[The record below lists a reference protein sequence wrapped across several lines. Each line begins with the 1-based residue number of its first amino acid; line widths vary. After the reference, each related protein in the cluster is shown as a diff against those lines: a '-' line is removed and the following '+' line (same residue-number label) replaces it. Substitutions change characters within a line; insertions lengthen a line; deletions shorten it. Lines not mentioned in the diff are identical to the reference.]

1 MNLIASAPGLGSP
14 FGIFGYVEST
24 QCRLRR
30 SMQVTY
36 NRNDPTGGTSAAR
49 DNPLNG
55 APRAKRPGRNKLE
68 KPALA
73 GYERSKASKAMADQQ
88 NLETARPDTA
98 DPAVALAKAL
108 GQWPPAPPKALASR
122 TPGKVPGM
130 LAPTVESLAQEL
142 GLKLGDQN
150 QLTIRRIK
158 RGKGYAFVRA
168 NGAHIRDARTIR
180 RLHAMAVPPAYAEVR
195 YSPDPTSHLQAVGRD
210 AAGRLQYRYHAD
222 WEKVREHRKAHRLA
236 KLVAALPKIRRNV
249 SMHLSGE
256 EPTRE
261 FALSAVIELIAR
273 TAIRPGNESYARLNG
288 TRGATTLLKSNV
300 TLEDDSIVL
309 TFKAK
314 GGKAVKKECNA
325 AKLVRAI
332 GILQSLP
339 GRRMFQ
345 YRDASGVVRTVSTT
359 TVNGFLREIAGIKI
373 SLKDFRTLMASA
385 VVLESLSR
393 ISPAK
398 SARGRKRQ
406 VLDAIR
412 AAADRLSNTPA
423 ICRKSYVHD
432 TIVTAFEDG
441 ILERFAATMK
451 GCRSQKKREQLLAE
465 VVMAAAA

>member
-1 MNLIASAPGLGSP
+1 M
-14 FGIFGYVEST
+14 
-24 QCRLRR
+24 
-30 SMQVTY
+30 M
-36 NRNDPTGGTSAAR
+36 
-49 DNPLNG
+49 
-55 APRAKRPGRNKLE
+55 
-68 KPALA
+68 
-73 GYERSKASKAMADQQ
+73 DQQ
-88 NLETARPDTA
+88 NLEPVRPASA
-98 DPAVALAKAL
+98 DPAVALAEML
-108 GQWPPAPPKALASR
+108 GQLPKPVVDKPVIAKTS
-122 TPGKVPGM
+122 
-130 LAPTVESLAQEL
+130 VEELAQEL

-150 QLTIRRIK
+150 ELTIRRIK
-158 RGKGYAFVRA
+158 RGKNYSFVRA
-168 NGAHIRDARTIR
+168 NGTRIKHVGIIR
-180 RLHAMAVPPAYAEVR
+180 RLNRMAMPPAYRDVR
-195 YSPDPTSHLQAVGRD
+195 YAADPNSHLQAVGID

-222 WEKVREHRKAHRLA
+222 WEKVREQRKAHRLG

-249 SMHLSGE
+249 SMHLAGQ

-300 TLEDDSIVL
+300 TLEDDSLVL

-314 GGKAVKKECNA
+314 GGKAVRKECNA

-332 GILQSLP
+332 GILRTVP
-339 GRRMFQ
+339 GKRMFQ
-345 YRDASGVVRTVSTT
+345 YRDPYGVVRGVSTT
-359 TVNGFLREIAGIKI
+359 SVNAFLREIAGIKI

-385 VVLESLSR
+385 VVVESLSR
-393 ISPAK
+393 ITPAA
-398 SARGRKRQ
+398 SERGRKRQ

-412 AAADRLSNTPA
+412 AAADQLSNTPA

-451 GCRSQKKREQLLAE
+451 GQRSQSKREQLLAQ

>member
-1 MNLIASAPGLGSP
+1 M
-14 FGIFGYVEST
+14 
-24 QCRLRR
+24 
-30 SMQVTY
+30 M
-36 NRNDPTGGTSAAR
+36 
-49 DNPLNG
+49 
-55 APRAKRPGRNKLE
+55 
-68 KPALA
+68 
-73 GYERSKASKAMADQQ
+73 DQQ
-88 NLETARPDTA
+88 NLVATRPVPA
-98 DPAVALAKAL
+98 DPSLPLAKAL
-108 GQWPPAPPKALASR
+108 GQWPPKLPTPKQKLGAKNS
-122 TPGKVPGM
+122 
-130 LAPTVESLAQEL
+130 VEELAQEL
-142 GLKLGDQN
+142 GLRLGDQN
-150 QLTIRRIK
+150 ALTIRRIK
-158 RGKGYAFVRA
+158 RGKNYSFVRA
-168 NGAHIRDARTIR
+168 NGSHVRDARTIR
-180 RLHAMAVPPAYAEVR
+180 RLHAMAVPPAYRQVR
-195 YSPDPTSHLQAVGRD
+195 YSHDPSSHLQAVGRD

-249 SMHLSGE
+249 SMHLSGD

-300 TLEDDSIVL
+300 TLEDDCVVL

-314 GGKAVKKECNA
+314 GGKAVRKECDA

-332 GILQSLP
+332 GILRTVP
-339 GRRMFQ
+339 GKRMFQ
-345 YRDASGVVRTVSTT
+345 YRDASGTVRAVSTT
-359 TVNGFLREIAGIKI
+359 TVNAFLREIAGIKI

-393 ISPAK
+393 ITPAS

-406 VLDAIR
+406 VLEAVR
-412 AAADRLSNTPA
+412 AAADELSNTPA

-451 GCRSQKKREQLLAE
+451 GTRSQTRREQLLAQ
-465 VVMAAAA
+465 VVTAAAV

>member
-1 MNLIASAPGLGSP
+1 MAGPGETPVSEQTESA
-14 FGIFGYVEST
+14 GISG
-24 QCRLRR
+24 
-30 SMQVTY
+30 
-36 NRNDPTGGTSAAR
+36 
-49 DNPLNG
+49 
-55 APRAKRPGRNKLE
+55 
-68 KPALA
+68 PAI
-73 GYERSKASKAMADQQ
+73 GVRQFKVMMDQQ
-88 NLETARPDTA
+88 NFATAGPALA
-98 DPAVALAKAL
+98 DPAVALAKSL
-108 GQWPPAPPKALASR
+108 GQWPPKAPSAG
-122 TPGKVPGM
+122 PGKIPAKHAVKTVPS
-130 LAPTVESLAQEL
+130 VESLAHEL
-142 GLKLGDQN
+142 GLTLGDQN
-150 QLTIRRIK
+150 QLTIRRVK
-158 RGKGYAFVRA
+158 RGKSYSFVRA
-168 NGAHIRDARTIR
+168 NGSHIRDPRTIR
-180 RLHAMAVPPAYAEVR
+180 RLHAMAVPPAYAQVR
-195 YSPDPTSHLQAVGRD
+195 YSPDPSSHLQAVGRD
-210 AAGRLQYRYHAD
+210 AAGRLQYRYHSD

-236 KLVAALPKIRRNV
+236 RLVAALPRIRRNV

-256 EPTRE
+256 LPTRE

-300 TLEDDSIVL
+300 TLDGDSLVL
-309 TFKAK
+309 SFKAK
-314 GGKAVKKECNA
+314 GGKAVRKECDA
-325 AKLVRAI
+325 AKLVRAV
-332 GILQSLP
+332 GILRTLP

-345 YRDASGVVRTVSTT
+345 YLDNSGNVRAVSTT
-359 TVNGFLREIAGIKI
+359 QVNAFLREIAGIKI

-423 ICRKSYVHD
+423 ICRRSYVHD

-451 GCRSQKKREQLLAE
+451 GYRTQKKREQLLAQ

>member
-1 MNLIASAPGLGSP
+1 
-14 FGIFGYVEST
+14 
-24 QCRLRR
+24 
-30 SMQVTY
+30 
-36 NRNDPTGGTSAAR
+36 
-49 DNPLNG
+49 
-55 APRAKRPGRNKLE
+55 
-68 KPALA
+68 
-73 GYERSKASKAMADQQ
+73 MADQQ
-88 NLETARPDTA
+88 NFETARPDAA

-108 GQWPPAPPKALASR
+108 GQWPPAPPKALPSR
-122 TPGKVPGM
+122 TPSKVPGM
-130 LAPTVESLAQEL
+130 PAPTVESLAQEL

-393 ISPAK
+393 ISPAA
-398 SARGRKRQ
+398 SARGRKKQ
-406 VLDAIR
+406 VLQAVR
-412 AAADRLSNTPA
+412 AAADELSNTPA

-441 ILERFAATMK
+441 ILERFAATMT
-451 GCRSQKKREQLLAE
+451 GYRTQKKREQLLAQ
-465 VVMAAAA
+465 VVLAAAA